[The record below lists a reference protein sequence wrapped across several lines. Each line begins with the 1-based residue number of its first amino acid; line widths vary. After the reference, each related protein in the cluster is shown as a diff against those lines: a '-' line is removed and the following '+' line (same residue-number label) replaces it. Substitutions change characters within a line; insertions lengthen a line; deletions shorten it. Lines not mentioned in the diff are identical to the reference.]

1 MKPREKSH
9 RVLSITRSKAKMYEF
24 DVPEEEHINI
34 TDDPAKLLDL
44 TIGILGDFAS
54 PLYEITGE
62 DVNDHRKSLKFASYF
77 FDSYIN
83 TKLSPE
89 YDDYLLILGASSYFL
104 CDLPG
109 SASVL
114 SKKLRVDNNNR
125 TCSGFDNFIIW
136 ILNGDFSKSLNVP
149 DNIFSRA
156 VKRLSRLLLRF
167 QSSGNQAFLNG
178 FLNQL
183 RRIAIQ
189 YGTDREIL
197 LADVSIALIRKRISM
212 STWVCLP
219 QYTGIG
225 IDRWS
230 QLISKMDI
238 KELWPAQRL
247 LGEIG
252 IYRGRSA
259 VVQMPTSAGKT
270 KATELILRSSF
281 LSDRASL
288 AVIVAPFRALCAEI
302 HSDLQKVFFD
312 ENISIEKVSDSIQ
325 SDFSLAELIGQK
337 SVVVVTPEK
346 LDFMLRQDPL
356 LSHLINLLIYD
367 EGHLFDD
374 GTRGVKYELLLASL
388 KAKISAGTQVVL
400 ISAVISN
407 AGSIKDWLLNEE
419 GAVVTGTELSPT
431 YRTIAFTSWQ
441 DKQLHFVSQEKPDT
455 QVFFV
460 PYILHQI
467 DLKLIGKETKIRKFP
482 IADDG
487 GDIALFLGLKLFN
500 QGSVAI
506 FTGKKPSASKIV
518 KRFLEIRDRGYDKNP
533 SEFSDLT
540 EIARLYALYKENFGE
555 EYHGTVASQFGV
567 FAHHGDVPEGI
578 RLSIEFALQRERIK
592 FVVCTSTLAQGVNLP
607 LRYLIV
613 SGTRQSKEMVK
624 TRDFHNLIGRA
635 GRAGM
640 YTEGSIIFSNPE
652 IWDSKNTR
660 QYGRNSWDDV
670 QNLLDFDNAEACD
683 SLINNLFLPI
693 SDYWGR
699 VHISFNVVEFLDVY
713 LNNREQLNSYISTFV
728 ENNHSRFFDAQD
740 INNQIRQR
748 LNTFS
753 AIESYLL
760 ANLFSNE
767 GGTEQIEGLA
777 KMTLSF
783 SQLSED
789 DKPVLIEIFQK
800 IAKKILEVEPNPQR
814 RIIYS
819 RTFQGINNNIQ
830 LNSWVTQRVTEIND
844 IKDNSSFI
852 SVFMPV
858 FLEFIS
864 RKLIQDISPDLIEK
878 SLKDWMDGKPYFTI
892 YNYLKAEKVGGKFMT
907 MEHTVSLCDSCF
919 SFDGSMLVGAV
930 AQLLELDRFEENE
943 EIINK
948 LKSYQ
953 KSMKYGLPNDNSI
966 AFFELGFSDRQIA
979 QLMAV
984 LYAPKGKPTKSRC
997 MAQLKEYRAP
1007 IVDLLKSYPGY
1018 FTERMSVLLK

>member
-1 MKPREKSH
+1 
-9 RVLSITRSKAKMYEF
+9 MYEF
-24 DVPEEEHINI
+24 DVPEEEHIKI
-34 TDDPAKLLDL
+34 TDNPAKLLDL

-54 PLYEITGE
+54 PLYEMTGE

-114 SKKLRVDNNNR
+114 SKKLSVDNNNP
-125 TCSGFDNFIIW
+125 TCNGFDNFIIW
-136 ILNGDFSKSLNVP
+136 ILNGDFSKSLNIP
-149 DNIFSRA
+149 DSTFST
-156 VKRLSRLLLRF
+156 VVNRLSRLLLRF
-167 QSSGNQAFLNG
+167 QDSGNQAFLNR
-178 FLNQL
+178 FLSEL
-183 RRIAIQ
+183 RRMVIE

-225 IDRWS
+225 VDTWS
-230 QLISKMDI
+230 QLIGKMDI

-247 LGEIG
+247 LGETG

-302 HSDLQKVFFD
+302 HSDLQRVFFD
-312 ENISIEKVSDSIQ
+312 ENISVEKVSDSIQ

-346 LDFMLRQDPL
+346 LDFMLRQDPS
-356 LSHLINLLIYD
+356 LSNLIDLLIYD
-367 EGHLFDD
+367 EGHLLDD

-388 KAKISAGTQVVL
+388 KAKLSTDSQVVL

-407 AGSIKDWLLNEE
+407 ADSIKDWLLNGES
-419 GAVVTGTELSPT
+419 AVVTGTELSPT
-431 YRTIAFTSWQ
+431 YRTIAFTSWK
-441 DKQLHFVSQEKPDT
+441 DKQLHFVSQEKTDT
-455 QVFFV
+455 EVFFV
-460 PYILHQI
+460 PFVLHQTS
-467 DLKLIGKETKIRKFP
+467 LKLRGREYKSKMFP
-482 IADDG
+482 LADDG

-500 QGSVAI
+500 QGTVAI
-506 FTGKKPSASKIV
+506 FTGRKSSASKIV
-518 KRFLEIRDRGYDKNP
+518 RRFLEIRDRGYDKNP
-533 SEFSDLT
+533 SEFSDLN
-540 EIARLYALYKENFGE
+540 EIARLYTLYKENFGE
-555 EYHGTVASQFGV
+555 EYHGTVASRFGL

-578 RLSIEFALQRERIK
+578 RLSIEFALQRELIK

-624 TRDFHNLIGRA
+624 TRDFHNLLGRA

-640 YTEGSIIFSNPE
+640 YTEGSIIFSNSE
-652 IWDSKNTR
+652 IWDNKKFR

-670 QNLLDFDNAEACD
+670 QNLLDFNNAEACD
-683 SLINNLFLPI
+683 SLINNLFVPI

-699 VHISFNVVEFLDVY
+699 VQISFNVIEFLDAY
-713 LNNREQLNSYISTFV
+713 LNDSEQLGSYISTFV
-728 ENNHSRFFDAQD
+728 EGNRTRYLEDQD
-740 INNQIRQR
+740 IISQISQR

-760 ANLFSNE
+760 ANLPSNE
-767 GGTEQIEGLA
+767 GVVEQIESLG
-777 KMTLSF
+777 KMTLSY
-783 SQLSED
+783 SQLSEEG
-789 DKPVLIEIFQK
+789 KTVLIEIFQK
-800 IAKKILEVEPNPQR
+800 IAQKILEVEPNPQR

-819 RTFQGINNNIQ
+819 RTFQGINRNIQ
-830 LNSWVTQRVTEIND
+830 LNSWVTSQAVEINGIED
-844 IKDNSSFI
+844 IRGFI
-852 SVFMPV
+852 RVFMPV

-864 RKLIQDISPDLIEK
+864 RKLIRDISPDLIEK
-878 SLKDWMDGKPYFTI
+878 ALSDWMDGKSYFSI
-892 YNYLKAEKVGGKFMT
+892 YNYLKGEKVSGKFVT
-907 MEHTVSLCDSCF
+907 MEQTVTLCDSCF
-919 SFDGSMLVGAV
+919 SFDGSMLIGAV
-930 AQLLELDRFEENE
+930 AQLLELELEQFDGSEET
-943 EIINK
+943 INK
-948 LKSYQ
+948 LKFYQ
-953 KSMKYGLPNDNSI
+953 KSVKYGLPDENSI
-966 AFFELGFSDRQIA
+966 AFYELGFSDRQIA
-979 QLMAV
+979 PLIA
-984 LYAPKGKPTKSRC
+984 LIYAPGGKPTKTKC
-997 MAQLKEYRAP
+997 IAQLKEYH
-1007 IVDLLKSYPGY
+1007 VSVQDLLSNYPGY
-1018 FTERMSVLLK
+1018 FTDRLSVLVK